1 LFAAHDRKRKEARVM
16 MRKTLTSLAIAAGC
30 LTMAAGIPAVQ
41 AMQPGDQVIT
51 NGPQSSGVEDSGT
64 WSARANVIQS
74 ERYQRLVDDNAAFRR
89 ARMIKECA
97 PVTDPQLHEQC
108 VASFNRGSSTAPSE

>member
-1 LFAAHDRKRKEARVM
+1 M
-16 MRKTLTSLAIAAGC
+16 MRKTLASLAVAAGC
-30 LTMAAGIPAVQ
+30 LTMAAGIPAVL
-41 AMQPGDQVIT
+41 AMQPDQVIT

-89 ARMIKECA
+89 ARMIKECT

-108 VASFNRGSSTAPSE
+108 VASFNHDSSTTPSE

>member
-1 LFAAHDRKRKEARVM
+1 M

-30 LTMAAGIPAVQ
+30 LSMAAGIPAVQ
-41 AMQPGDQVIT
+41 AMQPDQVIT

-89 ARMIKECA
+89 GRMIKECT

-108 VASFNRGSSTAPSE
+108 VASFKHDEASAMSGSSTAPSE